1 MGTQARRTE
10 SGVAAPGT
18 DVMVEV
24 KVDISSLKANVE
36 NIRVDVSEL
45 REDFKGLREEAK
57 ESREDVKRDI
67 AHLDA
72 KLDTK
77 VDDLGRRQERDFRVL
92 FGTIISG
99 VLALGGLI
107 AKALGWL
114 H

>member
-1 MGTQARRTE
+1 MNEEDNRVRCMGTQARRTE

-36 NIRVDVSEL
+36 NITVNVSEL
-45 REDFKGLREEAK
+45 RED
-57 ESREDVKRDI
+57 VKRF
-67 AHLDA
+67 
-72 KLDTK
+72 DTK
-77 VDDLGRRQERDFRVL
+77 LETLSDRQERDFRVL

>member
-45 REDFKGLREEAK
+45 REEG
-57 ESREDVKRDI
+57 KRF
-67 AHLDA
+67 
-72 KLDTK
+72 DTK
-77 VDDLGRRQERDFRVL
+77 LETLSDRHERDFRVL
-92 FGTIISG
+92 FGTIISVALG
-99 VLALGGLI
+99 LGGLMLGLGGLM
-107 AKALGWL
+107 AKGFGWL